1 MFYSEAILAKK
12 GPLAKV
18 WLAAHWERKLSK
30 NQLLQTDLSNSVDA
44 IMGADQAPMALR
56 LSGQLL
62 LGVAR
67 IYSRKAKY
75 LQEDCNE
82 ALVKIKVAFRA
93 TEDDQLDRAVGTA
106 ATATT
111 AAGLNDAAM
120 AAAAFNAITVPD
132 NMTELD
138 LLVPAQ
144 GGFDLEAWGIKG
156 VGRTGDIMLEE
167 EEEGLDGQ
175 QQHKQQRK
183 DILDLFAMS
192 QGSDIEFGR
201 NHRFT
206 STGRPSLAGVG
217 GGGYRT
223 MDFDLAG
230 PEDGLDLD
238 MFGDDLAGTLDHL
251 AKRGSSA
258 RQAGI
263 MAGEGDEDD
272 LEIEVGRRGA
282 VERRS
287 ASVDPLG
294 LMTMGS
300 GDAMTKDAARAPS
313 VAADEPFVDFGE
325 LPVHDYDFGA
335 RSPLRVDFEDFQE
348 EVVEAE
354 VGGDDGTVRPA
365 ALGDAAAGAAAAV
378 LSKKRKLIVD
388 DVTEMAQGELQSQQ
402 PQGEQDDDEDGR
414 PTLVFEVLPRSRK
427 LLRLQQIESD
437 VAHGGWVG
445 YLLDCSAG
453 PRLMGGGVG
462 TGGGELV
469 PELANMFSRRLQI
482 DPPRRQQQQ
491 QRQDAQAH
499 GHEEEAWAMPE
510 QHDDEDHQHLLDQA
524 GVSPPPVDM
533 FEGFQLGHSPVG
545 DDEAAAV
552 PEDLAAGPS
561 GSKRKGQ
568 SLFGETEEEGASGT
582 TTTTTKELEG
592 VVFSHSTV
600 QTMRL
605 VQQGLTQAKAQREA
619 AGELTQEETE
629 AGQGKKTRTAMHATA
644 SSTQNRHNRTRVGF
658 SELMQGGGQTRGEAA
673 KLFFELLVLSTKDVV
688 KVEQEKSFGE
698 IKIGGSPWLETL
710 VEADKELSPHTGEI
724 QVEA

>member
-30 NQLLQTDLSNSVDA
+30 NQLLQTNLSNSVDA
-44 IMGADQAPMALR
+44 IMGVDQAPMALR

-93 TEDDQLDRAVGTA
+93 AEDDQLDKVGRGTLNDM
-106 ATATT
+106 ATADQ
-111 AAGLNDAAM
+111 AR
-120 AAAAFNAITVPD
+120 AAFNAITVPD

-138 LLVPAQ
+138 LLIPAQ
-144 GGFDLEAWGIKG
+144 GGFDLEAWGLKAGAASHLSRTEDITLEGDG
-156 VGRTGDIMLEE
+156 VRRRD
-167 EEEGLDGQ
+167 LDSEM
-175 QQHKQQRK
+175 
-183 DILDLFAMS
+183 DLFAMS

-201 NHRFT
+201 HHRFT
-206 STGRPSLAGVG
+206 TTGRPSMGAGA
-217 GGGYRT
+217 GYRT

-251 AKRGSSA
+251 AKRGGSA
-258 RQAGI
+258 RQAGLL
-263 MAGEGDEDD
+263 AGEDDLD

-294 LMTMGS
+294 LMMGA
-300 GDAMTKDAARAPS
+300 GLEAKEGPMEVRAPS
-313 VAADEPFVDFGE
+313 VAHSVHDEAFDFGD
-325 LPVHDYDFGA
+325 LPTHDYGDAYDGA
-335 RSPLRVDFEDFQE
+335 RSPLRVEFEDLE
-348 EVVEAE
+348 P

-365 ALGDAAAGAAAAV
+365 AEAAAAAAGAEGRP
-378 LSKKRKLIVD
+378 KKRKLIVD

-402 PQGEQDDDEDGR
+402 PALEYEDEEGR

-453 PRLMGGGVG
+453 PRLMGGGAG
-462 TGGGELV
+462 GSGGGELV
-469 PELANMFSRRLQI
+469 PELASMFSRRLQI
-482 DPPRRQQQQ
+482 DQPGAAAARRGAAAA
-491 QRQDAQAH
+491 RA
-499 GHEEEAWAMPE
+499 EEEEGWAMPG
-510 QHDDEDHQHLLDQA
+510 HDEDLLEQA
-524 GVSPPPVDM
+524 GVSPPPADM
-533 FEGFQLGHSPVG
+533 FEGFQLGQSPVR
-545 DDEAAAV
+545 DEAVVA
-552 PEDLAAGPS
+552 EGLAP
-561 GSKRKGQ
+561 
-568 SLFGETEEEGASGT
+568 EEEGAAAFAGPSQPRKGLLFAETAEEGVSGS
-582 TTTTTKELEG
+582 TTKELEG

-600 QTMRL
+600 QAMRL
-605 VQQGLTQAKAQREA
+605 VQQGLAEAKKQREE
-619 AGELTQEETE
+619 AGELTAEEME
-629 AGQGKKTRTAMHATA
+629 AEQGKKTRTAMHATA
-644 SSTQNRHNRTRVGF
+644 SSAQNRPNRTRVGF
-658 SELMQGGGQTRGEAA
+658 SELMQGSNQTRGEAA

-688 KVEQEKSFGE
+688 KVEQETSFGE
-698 IKIGGSPWLETL
+698 IKVGGSPWLETL
-710 VEADKELSPHTGEI
+710 VEADKELSSSAGEV